1 MSTGSQN
8 SDVFSQSWN
17 DSDVVLVVE
26 GKEIHVH
33 RYMLS
38 LQSPVFKALFNG
50 NFKDSKQEKIELKY
64 DKYEA
69 MLLFIQLLYPQ
80 NVLDG
85 YKDEV
90 YINNENVLQI
100 LEIADKYTAINIIK
114 QCVKRAGCFEPDITM
129 RLLPYASRHELPLDE
144 ILEVIGTDVSTNEL
158 ENYAPELGN
167 DRLYIQSLEKK
178 CHSLE
183 KKCHSLEKLAK
194 QAYTIILFMLD
205 RHFKNGSVDKSVR
218 KCPFH
223 GALGAAPSFEKI
235 RKCPCCLTAYQKFI
249 NKCVFSSNWPLTIR
263 FEGSCLSC
271 EDVIGF
277 LKTVVNIET
286 SI

>member
-8 SDVFSQSWN
+8 ADVFSQSWN

-90 YINNENVLQI
+90 YINNENVIQI

-114 QCVKRAGCFEPDITM
+114 QCVKRAAGCFEPDITM

-144 ILEVIGTDVSTNEL
+144 ILEVIGTCVSTNEL
-158 ENYAPELGN
+158 EKYAPELGD
-167 DRLYIQSLEKK
+167 DRLYIQTLV
-178 CHSLE
+178 

-218 KCPFH
+218 KCPLH

-235 RKCPCCLTAYQKFI
+235 RKCPCCLIAYQKFI
-249 NKCVFSSNWPLTIR
+249 NKCVFSSNWPLTIH

>member
-8 SDVFSQSWN
+8 SDIFSQSWN

-26 GKEIHVH
+26 GKEVHVH

-38 LQSPVFKALFNG
+38 MQSPVFKAMFNG
-50 NFKDSKQEKIELKY
+50 NFKDSQQEKIELKD

-69 MLLFIQLLYPQ
+69 MLLFLQLLYPTNMLDESRG
-80 NVLDG
+80 NVD
-85 YKDEV
+85 
-90 YINNENVLQI
+90 INDENVLQI

-114 QCVKRAGCFEPDITM
+114 QCVKEAGKLEPEITM

-144 ILEVIGTDVSTNEL
+144 ILEVIGTEVSTKEL
-158 ENYAPELGN
+158 ENYAPELGD

-183 KKCHSLEKLAK
+183 RLAK
-194 QAYTIILFMLD
+194 RAYTIILFMLD
-205 RHFKNGSVDKSVR
+205 RHFKNGSVDMSVR
-218 KCPFH
+218 KCHLH
-223 GALGAAPSFEKI
+223 GGLGPAPSFKKI
-235 RKCPCCLTAYQKFI
+235 RKCPCCLSAYQKFI
-249 NKCVFSSNWPLTIR
+249 NKCVFSNWPLAIR
-263 FEGSCLSC
+263 FEGSRLSC
-271 EDVIGF
+271 LDFMDF
-277 LKTVVNIET
+277 LRTVGNIET

>member
-80 NVLDG
+80 NMLDG
-85 YKDEV
+85 NKDEV

-114 QCVKRAGCFEPDITM
+114 QCVKRTVCFEPDITM

-167 DRLYIQSLEKK
+167 DRLYIQ
-178 CHSLE
+178 SLE

-249 NKCVFSSNWPLTIR
+249 NKCVFSSNWPLTIH